1 MQNKNKV
8 IRLIATIAVIAAVG
22 LAAYQTKEQEEN
34 MIQFINPDEVVTSN
48 WADKPIQTNP
58 NAGFTPIDVPEFTLA
73 SSKGGELTKND
84 LKGTYSVI
92 YFGFA
97 NCPDVCLHAMD
108 GVTVAYDGLTEE
120 EQQKVKVYF
129 FSFDLERDT
138 PEFLK
143 NHLSAFND
151 AFIGAAGTGE
161 YKLSMVKVLSEFDI
175 ISDKVNKAKG
185 GFSFAH
191 SNYTYLLDKEARF
204 LSQYNYKTVTE
215 TPEKLTND
223 LRLLMTKQGS

>member
-1 MQNKNKV
+1 MQNNKL
-8 IRLIATIAVIAAVG
+8 IRLIAAAAVV
-22 LAAYQTKEQEEN
+22 AATGVAIYQTKETEKN
-34 MIQFINPDEVVTSN
+34 MVEFVNPEDVVTSD
-48 WADKPIQTNP
+48 WSQKPIQTNP
-58 NAGFTPIDVPEFTLA
+58 NAAFSPIDVPEFTLA
-73 SSKGGELTKND
+73 SSKGGEITKDD

-108 GVTVAYDGLTEE
+108 GVTIAYDGLTEE
-120 EQQKVKVYF
+120 EQKKVKVYF
-129 FSFDLERDT
+129 FSFDLDRDT

-143 NHLSAFND
+143 AHLSAFND
-151 AFIGAAGTGE
+151 NFIGAAGVGE

-175 ISDKVNKAKG
+175 ISDKVTKPKG

-191 SNYTYLLDKEARF
+191 SNYTYLLDTEARF

-223 LRLLMTKQGS
+223 LRLLMAKQGS